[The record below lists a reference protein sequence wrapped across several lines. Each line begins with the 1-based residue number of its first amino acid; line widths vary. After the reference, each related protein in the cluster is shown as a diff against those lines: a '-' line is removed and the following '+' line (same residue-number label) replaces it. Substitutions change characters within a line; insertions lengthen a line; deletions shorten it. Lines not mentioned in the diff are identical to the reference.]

1 MPDELEQRRQVIG
14 ESPDLQALRDRL
26 AERAAPV
33 LARMPLIPSVKA
45 LLSADGG
52 VCPDDGTLLDFDP
65 WSPDR
70 HRCPRCGREWTGER
84 HHRHWARW
92 QHLWVAE
99 RAAHLAAV
107 AAFGGADTDSA
118 DAGIAGQPAERAAEI
133 LRAYA
138 ERYLDYPNQDN
149 VLGPS
154 RLFFSTYLE
163 SIWITNYLAAAVLLR
178 SAGALDDETTEQ
190 ISLVADEAAN
200 VIGEFDERFSNRQTW
215 NNAALI
221 AIAVW
226 FQDEELAGR
235 AIESDTGL
243 GTHLMHG
250 FGADGMWYE
259 GENYHLFALQG
270 MLTGLAWAR
279 AAGVNLMADP
289 ELASRLAAALRAP
302 AVTALPDFTYPA
314 RKDSRFAV
322 SLAQPMY
329 LEIWEAGIAELM
341 AADTDA
347 GDVSDWLAAL
357 YAAPSPAAMPLDS
370 YLHEAGEPPPADR
383 GRRDLSWI
391 ALARM
396 AGALDG
402 RPSDWRPGSALMATQ
417 GLAVLRQGGRYA
429 SLECGPRGGGHG
441 HPDSLNLT
449 LFAGGVAWLRD
460 VGTGSYVSDDL
471 FWYRSTLAHNAPR
484 LDGVSQPEA
493 DASCDAYDESD
504 GWGWVRGKFGELTRT
519 VVSGPDYVVDVLELD
534 AAADRVLELPWHLAG
549 ELVTVDGAGPA
560 GTWQA
565 ATLEDRFTSG
575 AERLV
580 RSGTPLVLRHRAGD
594 SPLAI
599 HLSFDGE
606 LLRASG
612 PGAPG
617 TAGRQ
622 MFYLQ
627 RAAGRAAQFV
637 AVLDASAEGNG
648 VRAVRVSGNV
658 IEVDTPAGTD
668 RHTGRLEGWNV
679 DVPAARIRLAGRR
692 TTRPPFQP
700 LLPTRLEPPLGA
712 APTARE
718 VLALDGTLDGFDDSA
733 PLAIDHEDQYRRSE
747 LPYAEPE
754 EFSATAWVNWDD
766 EGLLVAVEV
775 VKPVLVFRAAD
786 AEPLRLDNEPDD
798 IHSDGIQLYLRD
810 TAGAVGGVLVVPEAG
825 GAIRSRPVAGTATL
839 AVAGAWMPTEAGYR
853 VTLRVRPS
861 AWEPV
866 PGQLLDFDL
875 IVNEMQPD
883 RERRAGQL
891 VWSGGGGWVWLRGDR
906 HDPARLGQLHLQ

>member
-1 MPDELEQRRQVIG
+1 MLMPDELEERRQAIE

-26 AERAAPV
+26 VERAAPA
-33 LARMPLIPSVKA
+33 LTRMPIIPSVKA

-52 VCPDDGTLLDFDP
+52 VCPDDGTLLEFDP
-65 WSPDR
+65 WTPDR

-107 AAFGGADTDSA
+107 HAFAGAEGA
-118 DAGIAGQPAERAAEI
+118 AERAVEI
-133 LRAYA
+133 LRAYG
-138 ERYLDYPNQDN
+138 ERYLEYPNQDN

-190 ISLVADEAAN
+190 VSLVADEAAN
-200 VIGEFDERFSNRQTW
+200 IIGEFDERFSNRQTW

-289 ELASRLAAALRAP
+289 LLAARLEAALRAP

-329 LEIWEAGIAELM
+329 LEIWETGIAELKG
-341 AADTDA
+341 TDLEPGELA
-347 GDVSDWLAAL
+347 DWLAAL
-357 YAAPSPAAMPLDS
+357 YASPAPAAMPLDS
-370 YLHEAGEPPPADR
+370 YLHEAGEPPRPAR
-383 GRRDLSWI
+383 SRHDLSWV

-396 AGALDG
+396 AAELEGS
-402 RPSDWRPGSALMATQ
+402 PTEWQPESALMVTQ
-417 GLAVLRQGGRYA
+417 GLAVLRQGGRYV

-441 HPDSLNLT
+441 HPDSLHLT
-449 LFAGGVAWLRD
+449 LFAAGVPWLRD

-493 DASCDAYDESD
+493 DATCDAYEESGD
-504 GWGWVRGKFGELTRT
+504 WAWVRGKFGELTRT
-519 VVSGPDYVVDVLELD
+519 VVSGPAYVVDVIELD
-534 AAADRVLELPWHLAG
+534 AATERTLELPWHLGG
-549 ELVTVDGAGPA
+549 EPA
-560 GTWQA
+560 TEGTLSEARWEP
-565 ATLEDRFTSG
+565 ATLNDRFAG
-575 AERLV
+575 DAERLL
-580 RSGTPLVLRHRAGD
+580 RADGPIVLRHRSGGA
-594 SPLAI
+594 SLAL
-599 HLSFDGE
+599 HLIFDGD

-617 TAGRQ
+617 TAARQ

-627 RAAGRAAQFV
+627 RVSGRSAQLV
-637 AVLDASAEGNG
+637 AVLDTSADGG
-648 VRAVRVSGNV
+648 TVQAVRVSGNT
-658 IEVDTPAGTD
+658 IEVDTPGGTD

-679 DVPAARIRLAGRR
+679 DGPAARIRLTGRR
-692 TTRPPFQP
+692 AIRAPFEP

-712 APTARE
+712 APAAGE
-718 VLALDGTLDGFDDSA
+718 VPPLDGTLDGFDDAA

-747 LPYAEPE
+747 LPYGGPE

-766 EGLLVAVEV
+766 AGLLVAVDV
-775 VKPVLVFRAAD
+775 VKAEPVFRPAD

-798 IHSDGIQLYLRD
+798 IHSDGIQVYLRD
-810 TAGAVGGVLVVPEAG
+810 TAGAVGGALIVPEDG
-825 GAIRSRPVAGTATL
+825 GTIRSRPVAETAPLTVEGGWL
-839 AVAGAWMPTEAGYR
+839 PTETGYR
-853 VTLRVRPS
+853 VTIHLRPES
-861 AWEPV
+861 WEPV
-866 PGQLLDFDL
+866 PGQLLDFDI

-883 RERRAGQL
+883 RTRRAGQL